1 MPDSYWYDAGLVIAV
16 VSLGTNWF
24 GDSLDGTVA
33 RVRGQQRPMYGFY
46 VDHVVD
52 IVGALFLLVGLGM
65 SPYMSPI
72 VALLLLV
79 AYLMLSA
86 EVYLATHACGIF
98 RVSLFK
104 IGPTELRIMLGL
116 ATLYLL
122 NQSQVELGS
131 DTYLL
136 FDVGGVVAVVGMFAA
151 LLFSTGRNTLAL
163 YRAEPLPGGVETRQ

>member
-1 MPDSYWYDAGLVIAV
+1 
-16 VSLGTNWF
+16 
-24 GDSLDGTVA
+24 
-33 RVRGQQRPMYGFY
+33 MYGFY